1 MKFRKASSQ
10 QGSRGQSL
18 VETALM
24 LPLLVMLVLN
34 VVNLGYFFLV
44 AVNLTGAARTAT
56 LYAIEGGASPLAGA
70 IPSSGG
76 PGAPTTNKSSI
87 TYLVYQD
94 LTGALGS
101 STAVTGG
108 VTVQVCTQANL
119 DSAGAGTNTNTG
131 GVLRSNCETCTSTGC
146 TPANGSASS
155 SSYSGSPVPS
165 LDPEAPGFILNRVD
179 IRYDVAPL
187 IPGTIFNIPLRASG
201 MCNSGGTCQFF
212 RHAEMR
218 AMN

>member
-1 MKFRKASSQ
+1 MIRRFAAQ
-10 QGSRGQSL
+10 MQPSRGQSL

-24 LPLLVMLVLN
+24 LPILIMLVLN
-34 VVNLGYFFLV
+34 VVNLGYFFVV

-56 LYAIEGGASPLAGA
+56 LYAIEGGATPAAGSL
-70 IPSSGG
+70 PSSGG
-76 PGAPTTNKSSI
+76 SVPATNMSSV

-94 LTGALGS
+94 LTGSLANP
-101 STAVTGG
+101 TG

-119 DSAGAGTNTNTG
+119 DSSGAGTNTNTG
-131 GVLRSNCETCTSTGC
+131 GVLRTNCESCTSGGC
-146 TPANGSASS
+146 TPLNGSAGS

-165 LDPEAPGFILNRVD
+165 LDPEAPGFVLNRVD

-187 IPGTIFNIPLRASG
+187 IPGAIFNIPLRASG
-201 MCNSGGTCQFF
+201 MCNSGGTCAFF

-218 AMN
+218 ALN

>member
-1 MKFRKASSQ
+1 
-10 QGSRGQSL
+10 
-18 VETALM
+18 M

-56 LYAIEGGASPLAGA
+56 LYAIEGGATPAAAS

-76 PGAPTTNKSSI
+76 SAPATNTASV

-94 LTGALGS
+94 LTGALANP
-101 STAVTGG
+101 TG
-108 VTVQVCTQANL
+108 VTVQVCSQANL

-131 GVLRSNCETCTSTGC
+131 GFLRANCETCTSSGC
-146 TPANGSASS
+146 SPANGGSSS

-165 LDPEAPGFILNRVD
+165 LDPEAPGFVLNRVD
-179 IRYDVAPL
+179 IQYDVAPL

-218 AMN
+218 ALN

>member
-1 MKFRKASSQ
+1 MKFREPSLPL
-10 QGSRGQSL
+10 GSRGQSL

-56 LYAIEGGASPLAGA
+56 LYAIEGGASPAAGA
-70 IPSSGG
+70 TPSSGG
-76 PGAPTTNKSSI
+76 SAPTTNIASV

-94 LTGALGS
+94 LTGALAS
-101 STAVTGG
+101 PTG
-108 VTVQVCTQANL
+108 VTVQVCSQANL
-119 DSAGAGTNTNTG
+119 DSSGAGTNTNTG
-131 GVLRSNCETCTSTGC
+131 AVLRTNCETCTSGGC
-146 TPANGSASS
+146 TPANGGASS

-165 LDPEAPGFILNRVD
+165 LDPEAPGFVLNRVD
-179 IRYDVAPL
+179 IQYDVAPL